1 MELTLDEALKHGIE
15 AHKSGQI
22 QEAERFYTAI
32 LKAQPKHPDANHNM
46 GVLAASVGKLKE
58 SLLFFK
64 TALEA
69 NPSNSQFWLSYIDT
83 LINLDQ
89 IPDAK
94 AVFEQAKETG
104 AKGELFDQMEKRLS
118 ELIASPQDPPLDQ
131 LQLIIDFYSQRQLH
145 QALSNATGMLES
157 FPKSPVLYNIVG
169 ASNAGLMQFDAAVD
183 SYKQALKIKP
193 DYAEVYNNMGIVLKD
208 KGDLEIA
215 LDSYKQALRIKPYY
229 AEVYNNMGI
238 ALKDKGDLEAAID
251 SFNQALKIKP
261 DYAEAYYNTGITLK
275 DKGDLEAAIDSF
287 NQALKIKPDYAEVY
301 NNMGIALKEKGDLEA
316 AIGSF
321 KQALKSKPDFAEVYN
336 NMGIA
341 LKDRGSL
348 EAAID
353 SYKQALKIKPDYA
366 EVYYNMGIALKGK
379 DDLEAAI
386 YSYEQALKIK
396 PDYASVA
403 WNLSG
408 TVENISGAKSWTE
421 YCLKSDQNHLM
432 AKLNLCAL
440 KFYEGDKS
448 NFNEL
453 MQSSLKNHPFMRSYA
468 WAFALPQL
476 PELYFHRWALFDKV
490 VEQSIKDRPFYEYG
504 VWRGEA
510 FQYLINVFKKGYGFD
525 TFEGIPE
532 DWHGEPA
539 GKYSSDG
546 YIPQIKGGEFIVG
559 KFDDTLPTFFSEPRP
574 MASVINFDADLYSST
589 ICALNHSK
597 PVIDQYTILIFDE
610 FIMNKHWEQD
620 EYKALNE
627 FCLQNS
633 YTFEVIAISFM
644 TKQVAVRL
652 AGI

>member
-22 QEAERFYTAI
+22 QEAERLYTAI
-32 LKAQPKHPDANHNM
+32 LKAQPNHPGANHNM
-46 GVLAASVGKLKE
+46 GVLAARVGNLKE
-58 SLLFFK
+58 SLPFFK

-69 NPSNSQFWLSYIDT
+69 NPSASQLWLSYIDT

-118 ELIASPQDPPLDQ
+118 ELIVSPQDPPLDQ

-157 FPKSPVLYNIVG
+157 FPESPVLYNILG
-169 ASNAGLMQFDAAVD
+169 ASNAGLMQFDAAID

-208 KGDLEIA
+208 KGDLEVA

-261 DYAEAYYNTGITLK
+261 DYAEVYNNMGITLM
-275 DKGDLEAAIDSF
+275 DKGDLEAAIG
-287 NQALKIKPDYAEVY
+287 N
-301 NNMGIALKEKGDLEA
+301 
-316 AIGSF
+316 F
-321 KQALKSKPDFAEVYN
+321 KQALVIKPDFAEVYN

-353 SYKQALKIKPDYA
+353 SYKQALKIKPNYA

-448 NFNEL
+448 NFNQL

-532 DWHGEPA
+532 DWHDEPA

-546 YIPQIKGGEFIVG
+546 FIPQIKGGEFIVG

-574 MASVINFDADLYSST
+574 MASVINFDADLYAST

>member
-215 LDSYKQALRIKPYY
+215 LDSYKQALRIKPY
-229 AEVYNNMGI
+229 
-238 ALKDKGDLEAAID
+238 
-251 SFNQALKIKP
+251 
-261 DYAEAYYNTGITLK
+261 
-275 DKGDLEAAIDSF
+275 
-287 NQALKIKPDYAEVY
+287 YAEVY